1 MSGLGPSR
9 RWFVAAAIAAA
20 ALGGCATLDQQQ
32 RRLIFQPAKE
42 TWWAGAHAAEGMT
55 PVWIDFASQPGGEPA
70 RLSALWLANA
80 DPDAPVL
87 LYLHGARWDVT
98 GSAPRVRRMGALG
111 FSVLAIDYRGFGKS
125 SGADELPSEASAY
138 EDARAAWDWI
148 AREHPHQRRYIFGH
162 SLGSAIAVDLASQ
175 VPDASGLIVEGSF
188 TSIPDVF
195 ATMSWGWLPI
205 EGLITQRFD
214 AASRIGKVSAPVLV
228 VHGSDDQ
235 LIRPELGRAL
245 YERARTPKRFV
256 LVEGGS
262 HHNANAIGQ
271 AQYAD
276 ALHEL
281 FGPTL

>member
-1 MSGLGPSR
+1 
-9 RWFVAAAIAAA
+9 
-20 ALGGCATLDQQQ
+20 
-32 RRLIFQPAKE
+32 
-42 TWWAGAHAAEGMT
+42 MT
-55 PVWIDFASQPGGEPA
+55 YT
-70 RLSALWLANA
+70 SALLSI
-80 DPDAPVL
+80 P
-87 LYLHGARWDVT
+87 
-98 GSAPRVRRMGALG
+98 
-111 FSVLAIDYRGFGKS
+111 
-125 SGADELPSEASAY
+125 
-138 EDARAAWDWI
+138 RAAWDWI

-281 FGPTL
+281 FGPAL